1 MFTTTCLTHV
11 LRQSTV
17 CGVCLCGV
25 CVACVC
31 VCVYGVCGVCLR
43 AHLGP
48 RGVCGGGV
56 QNVFHTA
63 FNDTHK
69 PLYLA
74 DNADGQPRLAPRRT
88 AVLAAAT
95 SGVPVSSARVMGG
108 TASGPRTGYSL
119 DIFIP
124 MYNASLLGAVRT
136 PSGGGTSE
144 SFFPNT

>member
-1 MFTTTCLTHV
+1 M
-11 LRQSTV
+11 
-17 CGVCLCGV
+17 
-25 CVACVC
+25 CVWCVWRVFACAP
-31 VCVYGVCGVCLR
+31 R
-43 AHLGP
+43 ASWC
-48 RGVCGGGV
+48 VCGGGV

-95 SGVPVSSARVMGG
+95 SGVPVSSARVLGG

-124 MYNASLLGAVRT
+124 MYNASLLGNVRT

-144 SFFPNT
+144 SFETLYLCLDRIP